1 MKVKT
6 YRAASMKQALEEVK
20 KELGSDAFILSGK
33 EVKPKKVM
41 GLFGR
46 SFYEVAAAV
55 DYSSSDQKEGDQKKA
70 IKAREPVEA
79 ADAQDVVRL
88 SSTKAKS
95 AAIPKKGQGIEL
107 KPLGEK
113 EKENIQPPSLTPLPA
128 AQPARTPAFAPLA
141 RPNAAP
147 DSHSLLKEIQDLKTL
162 LRSIPSTESNKTICW
177 FKPRQFRNN
186 VHEEI
191 YLDLI
196 MKGIEENL
204 AYELVDDAFYEGVY
218 SDLISRDQES
228 ASNTAIADFRIKSE
242 QSLPSK
248 QDLNGRIQSSLQ
260 RRIKISQD
268 LISPRNF
275 GEAQVVA
282 LLGPTGVGKTTTLA
296 KLAAKAFLDDR
307 MKVGLITLDTFRIAA
322 VEQLRTYAEII
333 GVPTKVV
340 ENPTQM
346 DLAIKSFDDKDLILI
361 DTAGRSQRNLDRQ
374 LELAQYFRKNS
385 SIKKVLLLSATTKHA
400 DLQDILEKYQ
410 AFDPGY
416 LIFTKLDETQAFG
429 TMISELAQS
438 VPPLAYLTVGQNV
451 PRDIMAPDT
460 QCILNLALGEGQN
473 RWEEFL
479 GGTN

>member
-33 EVKPKKVM
+33 EVKSKKMM

-55 DYSSSDQKEGDQKKA
+55 DYSPSDQKESDQKKK
-70 IKAREPVEA
+70 IKTRVPLEDV
-79 ADAQDVVRL
+79 DAQDVVRL
-88 SSTKAKS
+88 SSAKIKS
-95 AAIPKKGQGIEL
+95 LAIPAPIQGIEL

-113 EKENIQPPSLTPLPA
+113 ERESTQAPTISQRPLA
-128 AQPARTPAFAPLA
+128 APGETPAIAPMA
-141 RPNAAP
+141 KANAP
-147 DSHSLLKEIQDLKTL
+147 SDSISLLKEIQELKTL
-162 LRSIPSTESNKTICW
+162 LRSIPPAESNKTICW
-177 FKPRQFRNN
+177 FKTRQFRNN

-196 MKGIEENL
+196 TKGIEENL
-204 AYELVDDAFYEGVY
+204 AYELVDDAFYEEVY
-218 SDLISRDQES
+218 SDLISKGREMES
-228 ASNTAIADFRIKSE
+228 KGPVVNFKIKSE

-248 QDLNGRIQSSLQ
+248 RDLSGRIQSSLCQ
-260 RRIKISQD
+260 RIKISQD

-275 GEAQVVA
+275 GESQVVA

-296 KLAAKAFLDDR
+296 KLAAKAFLEER

-361 DTAGRSQRNLDRQ
+361 DTAGRSQRNLDKQ
-374 LELAQYFRKNS
+374 MELAQYFRKNS

-400 DLQDILEKYQ
+400 DLQEILEKYQ

-451 PRDIMAPDT
+451 PRDIIAPDT
-460 QCILNLALGEGQN
+460 QRILNLALGEGQN
-473 RWEEFL
+473 KWEEFL
-479 GGTN
+479 GCAN